1 MYVEKNSTAE
11 RRDLIAKNASPL
23 DDIEYLKVYYQ
34 QHGNFPMFTQ
44 VLLETR
50 TDCNRSCKFCPQ
62 SHFVRPL
69 KVMEWEVFT
78 KVINELSAIDF
89 GGRIAFYMTNEPL
102 LETRLLDMIKYA
114 RSKSARFFLDITS
127 NGKNLSS
134 KQVDEFFIAGL
145 DNININDYRN
155 DREKFPNKISQYLES
170 IASDFKSN
178 PKVTYIKRSTKEI
191 LSNYAGTILGA
202 KRKLQSSFC
211 NYPFRKLSI
220 SADGN
225 VILCC
230 NDYTYKTNFGNVM
243 EKSLKE
249 IWFTD
254 EINQYRSN
262 LLNELRSGICEDC
275 DEFQNYSVFT

>member
-1 MYVEKNSTAE
+1 M
-11 RRDLIAKNASPL
+11 
-23 DDIEYLKVYYQ
+23 
-34 QHGNFPMFTQ
+34 
-44 VLLETR
+44 
-50 TDCNRSCKFCPQ
+50 
-62 SHFVRPL
+62 
-69 KVMEWEVFT
+69 
-78 KVINELSAIDF
+78 
-89 GGRIAFYMTNEPL
+89 
-102 LETRLLDMIKYA
+102 
-114 RSKSARFFLDITS
+114 DITS